1 LEESSRGTVV
11 LLALALLG
19 DLFQFIPQAALA
31 AVIIVAVLQMTDF
44 RMLRRLW
51 FVSKTDLLEWLV
63 TFLVSLAAGIQ
74 YGILCGMGLSFA
86 FLLYRYSRPGLETS
100 VECMCN
106 SGCGACQRMYNV
118 QLWLCT
124 CQCMYNVQL
133 WLCAFSA
140 CIMCNSGC

>member
-1 LEESSRGTVV
+1 TAINYQSGVRTPAGGIFTGTLV

-31 AVIIVAVLQMTDF
+31 AVIIVAVLQMTEF

-86 FLLYRYSRPGLETS
+86 FLLYRYTRPGLETS
-100 VECMCN
+100 V
-106 SGCGACQRMYNV
+106 
-118 QLWLCT
+118 
-124 CQCMYNVQL
+124 
-133 WLCAFSA
+133 SA
-140 CIMCNSGC
+140 CATLAVCMSVHV

>member
-1 LEESSRGTVV
+1 SGTLV

-100 VECMCN
+100 VSACIMRN
-106 SGCGACQRMYNV
+106 SGCV
-118 QLWLCT
+118 H
-124 CQCMYNVQL
+124 V
-133 WLCAFSA
+133 SA
-140 CIMCNSGC
+140 CIMCNSGCVHVSACIMCNSGCVHVSACIMCNSGC